1 MFANLQMSKGIENSS
16 IVFYHLLD
24 TTKLLI
30 LINID
35 FIDLWIT
42 VVDTQIFHQYGR
54 YQLQING

>member
-1 MFANLQMSKGIENSS
+1 MFKGIENSS

-24 TTKLLI
+24 TTRLLI

-35 FIDLWIT
+35 FIHLWIT
-42 VVDTQIFHQYGR
+42 VVDTQIFHQYER